1 MSEWSP
7 PPDWTA
13 SELEHWKSGWYGL
26 SLSAW
31 MDESV
36 ELPQEQDVLK
46 IVTAALAEL
55 GFSRMDGLVLRK
67 LESEHGQ

>member
-1 MSEWSP
+1 
-7 PPDWTA
+7 
-13 SELEHWKSGWYGL
+13 
-26 SLSAW
+26 

>member
-1 MSEWSP
+1 VSRP
-7 PPDWTA
+7 A
-13 SELEHWKSGWYGL
+13 GWYGL

-55 GFSRMDGLVLRK
+55 GFSRMDGLVFAKAGNTARPLTHP
-67 LESEHGQ
+67 LEYTKKGG

>member
-1 MSEWSP
+1 VSRP
-7 PPDWTA
+7 A
-13 SELEHWKSGWYGL
+13 GWYGL

-67 LESEHGQ
+67 LESEQNQ